1 VSEINQEIL
10 IEIGRRVRDRRDEKA
25 YSQKDISNMTGL
37 TVNMI
42 SNFENGKGATLNNF
56 LLICRALGIQPR
68 EILDGDIALTP
79 PYNLPPESRRRIEV
93 TRKLDKLVTESD
105 FFETPRRVA
114 EVIKEVGHDK
124 SESNKFS
131 VYLSGYCKEGHL
143 DYIKAGK
150 IKKYVKRK

>member
-1 VSEINQEIL
+1 MSEINQEIL

>member
-1 VSEINQEIL
+1 MSEINQEIL

-56 LLICRALGIQPR
+56 LLICRALGLQPR